1 MIKTKKYKYP
11 NLMILNEFTLSK
23 LQEYDID
30 ILKIRWE
37 LKTIKD
43 FKIVVREEISDN
55 EIYFYINRFDSGEI
69 IEYDVNDIVNNPS

>member
-69 IEYDVNDIVNNPS
+69 IEYDVNDILK

>member
-1 MIKTKKYKYP
+1 MLKTKKYKYP

-69 IEYDVNDIVNNPS
+69 IEYDVNDILK